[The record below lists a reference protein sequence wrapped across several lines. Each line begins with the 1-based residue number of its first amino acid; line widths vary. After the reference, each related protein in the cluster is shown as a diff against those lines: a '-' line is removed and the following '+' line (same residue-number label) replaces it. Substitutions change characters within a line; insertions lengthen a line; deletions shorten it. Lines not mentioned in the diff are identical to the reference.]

1 MSAHAPAAPRITSMS
16 SLSGKQMATALAGI
30 MLGLLLAT
38 LDQTIVGT
46 AMPRIVTELGGL
58 EHYAWVTTA
67 YMLASTASVPI
78 FGKLSDIYGRKWFY
92 IGGVA
97 LFMVASMLCGASQ
110 SMLQLVLFRALQ
122 GVAAG
127 VILANAFSVIGDLFP
142 PSERGKW
149 QGLLSAVF
157 GISSVVGPTLGGW
170 LTDGPGW
177 RWVFYINLPVGV
189 IALIV
194 LFYGLPHI
202 RPGDQA
208 KIDWLG
214 ATFILV
220 GVVPLLLAFSWG
232 GTTYAWS
239 SWQIMSMLAVAVV
252 GILAFLLAE
261 SRSENPIIPLNLFRN
276 RIFSISILSST
287 MMGAAMFGAI
297 LYVPLFM
304 QGVVGA
310 SATSS
315 GVVLTPMML
324 SMVFSSILGGQLIS
338 RTGRYKWAV
347 ILGLG
352 LMQIG
357 IFLLSRMDTGATNT
371 IVIRNMIVTGLG
383 LGLLM
388 PTITLAVQNAF
399 PPRQIG
405 VVTSSLQ
412 FFRQIGGTIGIAL
425 MGTFLTNRLAANMAR
440 DIPAETLNSIPPSAR
455 DVLSPQALANPE
467 SQIEL
472 EAALAKI
479 DNGPQLFNDLMFAM
493 RGGLADAIQDVFLIA
508 AGLTLVAV
516 AIGLFLPEI
525 PLRKK
530 NDDEVPSMQTQP
542 TEAPTRPAGSPVTA
556 SPASQ
561 TGND

>member
-1 MSAHAPAAPRITSMS
+1 MS

>member
-276 RIFSISILSST
+276 RTFSISILSST

-530 NDDEVPSMQTQP
+530 NDDQVPSMQTQP